1 MRTSNGSWS
10 PKQPGTSIRY
20 AVYYLSI
27 HLFVIHSSITIC
39 SFSSFIH
46 SFIRFMWSFI
56 HHYFGA
62 REYREEDFDRVLVPQ
77 GADVAPVQW
86 QVVLFYERD
95 GWVFVMSEVHL

>member
-1 MRTSNGSWS
+1 
-10 PKQPGTSIRY
+10 
-20 AVYYLSI
+20 
-27 HLFVIHSSITIC
+27 
-39 SFSSFIH
+39 
-46 SFIRFMWSFI
+46 MWSFI